1 MKEEEI
7 NSFIWK
13 QIFIASFSETEIY
26 AHGIFLGA
34 KLHLRMIERL
44 TIYDNVYSYVVKYI
58 PMDQVFFFVT
68 GNKNICT
75 VGYRRTKI
83 MKISHC
89 CFQVLNSIKGLFQEL
104 LFVYYLH
111 NGLFQYTQNSQTILK
126 VSFMSNSFECGQS
139 YPLFLYK
146 FY

>member
-44 TIYDNVYSYVVKYI
+44 TIYDNVYSYIVKYI
-58 PMDQVFFFVT
+58 PMDQVFFC
-68 GNKNICT
+68 NREQEHL
-75 VGYRRTKI
+75 YRRLQTHKDYENQ
-83 MKISHC
+83 SLLLSSAQFH
-89 CFQVLNSIKGLFQEL
+89 QRSILGTFM
-104 LFVYYLH
+104 FVYYLH